1 MNIIIEGD
9 KNAFNSKSAIV
20 KFKEYIKK
28 NNLFDINDL
37 QLKFINYN
45 YKLELIEK
53 TDEFYRFNII
63 LKDKQIIKNKINIK
77 NKLMELKSARTK
89 IDDSSNNLINLYNRL
104 KNINS
109 KVPLPSPD
117 EVKKEPEKYK
127 IIIETLITTLS
138 KKLGD
143 TSNYV
148 KYFKLLKENYLNNL
162 IINND
167 EQVIIPDEIIK
178 HEIIENLNS
187 NIVNSD
193 TDTEES

>member
-77 NKLMELKSARTK
+77 NKLMELKSARSK